1 MFNAPDRKTPALPPT
16 DEPRLLWTPRQAAAA
31 LQISERSLWSR
42 TQPRGPIPC
51 IRLGPRLPR
60 YDPRAL
66 SEWISGQSVDR
77 LGTNEQEPEQVRA
90 TGDAAARAKDD
101 CHAGN

>member
-1 MFNAPDRKTPALPPT
+1 MPTNAPDRPLDTPDPPPT
-16 DEPRLLWTPRQAAAA
+16 DAPRLLWTPRQAAAA

-51 IRLGPRLPR
+51 LYLGPRLPR

-66 SEWISGQSVDR
+66 SEWIATQPVDR
-77 LGTNEQEPEQVRA
+77 PGADGPEAAQERGSRREAEQTA
-90 TGDAAARAKDD
+90 
-101 CHAGN
+101 